1 MPLPPVGGDHPPV
14 GPRIPETTIHLGHAP
29 VAVIDHE
36 SVYLMPEVA
45 VLEHDHPR
53 RRFVHMLALV
63 AREMQRPP
71 CAEPYDHELAAFY
84 TRAALIAD
92 EAFLCL
98 DDGRP
103 DAVLAEHFNVPLEQI
118 DAKRYDLAFLR
129 PRRRGASR

>member
-1 MPLPPVGGDHPPV
+1 M
-14 GPRIPETTIHLGHAP
+14 GPRIPETTIFVGHAP

-36 SVYLMPEVA
+36 SVYLMPEVG

-53 RRFVHMLALV
+53 RRFVCMLALIG
-63 AREMQRPP
+63 REMQLPP
-71 CAEPYDHELAAFY
+71 RAEPYDDELAAFY
-84 TRAALIAD
+84 ARSTLIAD

-103 DAVLAEHFNVPLEQI
+103 DAALAEHFNVPLEQI
-118 DAKRYDLAFLR
+118 EAKRYDLAFLR